1 MLDTDSKPHV
11 LSLCIFK
18 VHWGEPFFCY
28 FFGNMTGWRRMLL
41 ILKYFLTWKQEKGK
55 QEEQKNEQLVTCS
68 KNTAFSSMLFF
79 AGER

>member
-1 MLDTDSKPHV
+1 MKKNAFD
-11 LSLCIFK
+11 FK
-18 VHWGEPFFCY
+18 VFF
-28 FFGNMTGWRRMLL
+28 N
-41 ILKYFLTWKQEKGK
+41 LKAGKGK